1 MDNTNQS
8 AKSSGPAGSR
18 PTEQGP
24 DRHDGACA
32 TQPADTRF
40 TRARLVRIRNLAVP
54 VVVSSLAGNALG
66 IIDTAMV
73 GGIGSTALAAV
84 GLCAVV
90 HGLALSGLGGIG
102 AAIRALTAR
111 RIGENQPREASRFLE
126 ASLIYG
132 GAMSLLLAALG
143 WFVTPHMLRLINQ
156 DPALIEQ
163 GVPYMRAL
171 LVATPALITNT
182 AFGAYWNGRGRT
194 GLNMRVTIII
204 VVANILLDYI
214 LIYGKFGAPALGTL
228 GAGIASAIS
237 LYLASLIF
245 VLLAFWTRVETGF
258 GQVLPSRDHFR
269 RLLRLVFPG
278 MLKMM
283 FGAAAYMVLYAI
295 IGLLGTSELAV
306 TNVIFRVTTFLAL
319 PIAGVSSAAA
329 ILMGQALGRKDPADA
344 VAWCRQATGFSFAAA
359 GLLGLLLTLFA
370 RPVLAIFIHEPEVL
384 AAGIFPVQLVGLTLG
399 GQMIATVLVQTLMAA
414 GDHKMV
420 FYIDTSMQWLL
431 YLPGV
436 WLMGNWLGLLGI
448 WLACIF
454 QGLARTLV
462 FWLIVRSGKWKGI
475 HI

>member
-8 AKSSGPAGSR
+8 AKVDDFPSHPATLPEEKGP
-18 PTEQGP
+18 TIE
-24 DRHDGACA
+24 
-32 TQPADTRF
+32 TDTRF
-40 TRARLVRIRNLAVP
+40 TRARLIRIRNLAVP

-73 GGIGSTALAAV
+73 GGLGSTALAAV

-111 RIGENQPREASRFLE
+111 RIGENQPQEASRFLE

-132 GAMSLLLAALG
+132 GAMSILLAIVG
-143 WFVTPHMLRLINQ
+143 WYVTPHMLRLINQ
-156 DPALIEQ
+156 DPELIQQ

-171 LVATPALITNT
+171 LVATPALIINT
-182 AFGAYWNGRGRT
+182 AFGAYWSGRGRT
-194 GLNMRVTIII
+194 GLNMNVTVII
-204 VVANILLDYI
+204 VIANIVLDYL

-245 VLLAFWTRVETGF
+245 VLLAIATRAETAF
-258 GQVLPSRDHFR
+258 GRVLPNRDHFR

-295 IGLLGTSELAV
+295 IGMMGTSELAV

-329 ILMGQALGRKDPADA
+329 ILIGQALGREDRVDA
-344 VAWCRQATGFSFAAA
+344 AAWSRQATGFGFAAA
-359 GLLGLLLTLFA
+359 GLMGLLLTLFA

-384 AAGIFPVQLVGLTLG
+384 ASGILPVQIVGLTLG

-414 GDHKMV
+414 GDHKRV
-420 FYIDTSMQWLL
+420 FYIDTAMQWLL

-436 WLMGNWLGLLGI
+436 WLMGHWLGLLGI
-448 WLACIF
+448 WLACVL

-462 FWLIVRSGKWKGI
+462 FWLIVRTGKWKAI